1 MPPKKINCAL
11 AAQTALNSL
20 HGLFL
25 FRKKYR
31 LNEVSMWDLFL
42 MYWYE
47 TKTGEPASPTWILT
61 QHLGK
66 PRQFR
71 RFYTRQ
77 SILASKNLVI
87 KGTQRYQ
94 LTELAIQELSALS
107 DLFLAQKLKL
117 EVPIKRRNRKKP
129 V

>member
-11 AAQTALNSL
+11 AAQTAITCI

-47 TKTGEPASPTWILT
+47 TKTGEPASATWILT
-61 QHLGK
+61 QHYKK
-66 PRQFR
+66 PRLFRQF
-71 RFYTRQ
+71 YNRQ
-77 SILASKNLVI
+77 AILASKNLII
-87 KGTQRYQ
+87 KGTERYQ

-107 DLFLAQKLKL
+107 DLFLAQKLNL

>member
-11 AAQTALNSL
+11 AAHTTLNTLQSL
-20 HGLFL
+20 YL

-42 MYWYE
+42 MYWHE
-47 TKTGEPASPTWILT
+47 TKTGRPASPTWILS

-66 PRQFR
+66 PRNFRQFYR
-71 RFYTRQ
+71 RL

-87 KGTQRYQ
+87 KGTERYQ
-94 LTELAIQELSALS
+94 LTELAIQELTILS
-107 DLFLAQKLKL
+107 DLSLAEKLKL